1 MTNWILITA
10 GAAALSFILSGIIF
24 TARTRKKVSYMLDA
38 LEDKET
44 NFRFRE
50 DKIADRRFN
59 RTLNRLRRIFEKE
72 QEEIKE
78 QEKYFGKMLD
88 NVQTGIAVIDS
99 DGESIQYCNS
109 TALSMLGVSSLS
121 TIRQLRRIS
130 PSMAEAFSKIS
141 EGHEEKATCT
151 NETSTV
157 TFSVTSSSAELR
169 GKSVKIVVFNDIS
182 SDIEENEAASWT
194 KLIRVLT
201 HEIMNTV
208 TPIAS
213 LSEALAGY
221 AGAVAANSNGTG
233 KVKNNGKDSLKD
245 KAKDS
250 DEESFSGPDIKAGL
264 ETIASS
270 AKGLIKFV
278 NSYRDLT
285 HLPMPDKKAF
295 YLRELIERV
304 IKLTEGQMSA
314 AGAVCT
320 YTEKSDDI
328 LLYADMG
335 QISQIFINMLKNA
348 IQAGATRIEITA
360 EIDKAESVVVNI
372 SNNGAPISR
381 ESQEEI
387 FVPFYTTK
395 QTGTGI
401 GLSISR
407 QIMRMHNGTIR
418 LTRSDDAV
426 TTFTLIFK

>member
-1 MTNWILITA
+1 MTTWILITA

-88 NVQTGIAVIDS
+88 KVQTGIAVIDS
-99 DGESIQYCNS
+99 DGESIQYCNA

-121 TIRQLRRIS
+121 AIRQLRRIS

-157 TFSVTSSSAELR
+157 TFSVTSSSADLR

-221 AGAVAANSNGTG
+221 AGTGTANSG
-233 KVKNNGKDSLKD
+233 
-245 KAKDS
+245 
-250 DEESFSGPDIKAGL
+250 EESFSGPDIKAGL

-304 IKLTEGQMSA
+304 LKLTEEQMSA

-320 YTEKSDDI
+320 YSEKSDDI

>member
-1 MTNWILITA
+1 MTTWILITA

-88 NVQTGIAVIDS
+88 KVQTGIAVIDS

-151 NETSTV
+151 NETSTM

-221 AGAVAANSNGTG
+221 AGTANSN
-233 KVKNNGKDSLKD
+233 
-245 KAKDS
+245 
-250 DEESFSGPDIKAGL
+250 EESFSGPDIKAGL

-304 IKLTEGQMSA
+304 LKLTEEQMSA

-426 TTFTLIFK
+426 TTFTLIFR

>member
-1 MTNWILITA
+1 MTTWILITA
-10 GAAALSFILSGIIF
+10 CAAALSFILSGIIF

-88 NVQTGIAVIDS
+88 KVQTGIAVIDS
-99 DGESIQYCNS
+99 DGESIQYCNA

-157 TFSVTSSSAELR
+157 TFSVTSSSADLR

-221 AGAVAANSNGTG
+221 AGTGTANSG
-233 KVKNNGKDSLKD
+233 
-245 KAKDS
+245 
-250 DEESFSGPDIKAGL
+250 EESFSGPDIKAGL

-304 IKLTEGQMSA
+304 LKLTEEQMSA

>member
-1 MTNWILITA
+1 MTTWILITA

-88 NVQTGIAVIDS
+88 KVQTGIAVIDS

-151 NETSTV
+151 NETSTM

-221 AGAVAANSNGTG
+221 AGTTNSN
-233 KVKNNGKDSLKD
+233 
-245 KAKDS
+245 
-250 DEESFSGPDIKAGL
+250 EESFSGPDIKAGL

-304 IKLTEGQMSA
+304 LKLTEEQMSA

-348 IQAGATRIEITA
+348 IQAGATSIEITA
-360 EIDKAESVVVNI
+360 EIDKTESVVVNI

-426 TTFTLIFK
+426 TTFTLIFR

>member
-1 MTNWILITA
+1 MTTWILITA

-50 DKIADRRFN
+50 DKVADRRFN
-59 RTLNRLRRIFEKE
+59 HTLNRLRRIFEKE

-88 NVQTGIAVIDS
+88 KVQTGIAVIDS
-99 DGESIQYCNS
+99 DGESIQYCNA

-157 TFSVTSSSAELR
+157 TFSVTSSSADLR

-221 AGAVAANSNGTG
+221 AGTGTAN
-233 KVKNNGKDSLKD
+233 
-245 KAKDS
+245 S
-250 DEESFSGPDIKAGL
+250 DEEPFSGPDIKAGL

-304 IKLTEGQMSA
+304 LKLTEEQMSA

-426 TTFTLIFK
+426 TTFTLIFR

>member
-1 MTNWILITA
+1 MTTWILITA

-50 DKIADRRFN
+50 DKVADRRFN
-59 RTLNRLRRIFEKE
+59 HTLNRLRRIFEKE

-88 NVQTGIAVIDS
+88 KVQTGIAVIDS
-99 DGESIQYCNS
+99 DGESIQYCNA

-157 TFSVTSSSAELR
+157 TFSVTSSSADLR

-221 AGAVAANSNGTG
+221 AGTGTAN
-233 KVKNNGKDSLKD
+233 
-245 KAKDS
+245 S
-250 DEESFSGPDIKAGL
+250 DEEPFSGPDIKAGL

-304 IKLTEGQMSA
+304 LKLTEEQMSA
-314 AGAVCT
+314 AGAVYT

-426 TTFTLIFK
+426 TTFTLIFR

>member
-1 MTNWILITA
+1 MTTWILITA

-88 NVQTGIAVIDS
+88 KVQTGIAVIDS

-151 NETSTV
+151 NETSTM

-213 LSEALAGY
+213 LSEALAEY
-221 AGAVAANSNGTG
+221 AGTANSN
-233 KVKNNGKDSLKD
+233 
-245 KAKDS
+245 
-250 DEESFSGPDIKAGL
+250 EESFSGPDIKAGL

-304 IKLTEGQMSA
+304 LKLTEEQMSA

-348 IQAGATRIEITA
+348 IQAGATSIEITA

-426 TTFTLIFK
+426 TTFTLIFR

>member
-1 MTNWILITA
+1 MTIWILITA
-10 GAAALSFILSGIIF
+10 GAAALSSVLSGIIF

-50 DKIADRRFN
+50 DKVSDRRLN

-88 NVQTGIAVIDS
+88 KVQTGIAVIDS
-99 DGESIQYCNS
+99 DGESVQYCNA

-130 PSMAEAFSKIS
+130 PSMAEVFSRIT

-151 NETSTV
+151 NETSTM

-169 GKSVKIVVFNDIS
+169 GKSVKIVAFNDIS

-221 AGAVAANSNGTG
+221 AGKQIADERKGN
-233 KVKNNGKDSLKD
+233 VKDDGKDI
-245 KAKDS
+245 
-250 DEESFSGPDIKAGL
+250 DEEAGQGPDIKAGL

-295 YLRELIERV
+295 YLRELMERV
-304 IKLTEGQMSA
+304 LKLTEEQVSA
-314 AGAVCT
+314 AGAVCS

-335 QISQIFINMLKNA
+335 QISQIFINMLRNA
-348 IQAGATRIEITA
+348 IQAGATRIDITA

-395 QTGTGI
+395 QSGTGI

-418 LTRSDDAV
+418 LSGSDDAV
-426 TTFTLIFK
+426 TTFTLTFR

>member
-88 NVQTGIAVIDS
+88 KVQTGIAVIDS
-99 DGESIQYCNS
+99 DGESIQYCNA

-130 PSMAEAFSKIS
+130 PSMADAFSKIS

-157 TFSVTSSSAELR
+157 TFSVTSSSADLR

-221 AGAVAANSNGTG
+221 AATGTANS
-233 KVKNNGKDSLKD
+233 KAKD

-304 IKLTEGQMSA
+304 LKLTEEQISA